1 MRLLSIPVVKRLSH
15 ARDTRKISGSTQV
28 STSLQQEKV
37 DKNLGKKFIV
47 SMVGN
52 TSRRRKT
59 PNLKSCTY
67 FVNVLSVILLVLAS
81 PAGHSCISP
90 SVLLHNVVSVKSYY
104 MGNDW
109 ISKSSTLAYSM
120 TFLGRSRYIIFF
132 YNYSVKKQV
141 VSLFLLLLL

>member
-67 FVNVLSVILLVLAS
+67 FVNVLSVILLV
-81 PAGHSCISP
+81 P
-90 SVLLHNVVSVKSYY
+90 SVPLHNIVGKDSCCMIHKFCPYLKQH
-104 MGNDW
+104 G
-109 ISKSSTLAYSM
+109 
-120 TFLGRSRYIIFF
+120 FSRQ
-132 YNYSVKKQV
+132 K
-141 VSLFLLLLL
+141 